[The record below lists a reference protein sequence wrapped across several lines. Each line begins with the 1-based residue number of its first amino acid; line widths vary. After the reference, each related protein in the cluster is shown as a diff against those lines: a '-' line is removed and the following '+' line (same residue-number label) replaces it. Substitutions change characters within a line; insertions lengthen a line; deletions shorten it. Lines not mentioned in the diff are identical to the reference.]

1 MTFKEQRLRI
11 LFSKG
16 ENLRFISHL
25 DLARTWERLLRR
37 AGIPIAYSQGYH
49 PHPKMVFAA
58 ALPVGCTGDAEV
70 MDVVLSEAMPPRRVL
85 RGLVSLLPEGLKVED
100 ATPVYMR
107 APSLPTLLYG
117 ADYDI
122 LVETNETLEEA
133 TRRCEALLARE
144 EIPRVHRGKPYDL
157 RPLIDDLDVVNVN
170 SHYVLVRMQLAAGER
185 GTGRPTEVL
194 DEMGWGGHAH
204 HCHRRQMRF
213 APGGGEE

>member
-25 DLARTWERLLRR
+25 DLARTWERVLRR

-70 MDVVLSEAMPPRRVL
+70 MDVVLSEAIPPRRVL
-85 RGLVSLLPEGLKVED
+85 RGLVSLLPDGLKVAD

-122 LVETNETLEEA
+122 LVETDEALEEA
-133 TRRCEALLARE
+133 KRRCEALLGQDE
-144 EIPRVHRGKPYDL
+144 VPRVRRDKPYDL
-157 RPLIDDLDVVNVN
+157 RPLIDDLEVVNVN
-170 SHYVLVRMQLAAGER
+170 SHYLLIRMQLAAGER
-185 GTGRPTEVL
+185 GTGRPAEVL
-194 DEMGWGGHAH
+194 DEMGWGDYIH

-213 APGGGEE
+213 APRGGEE